1 MSDFVEQAIHRR
13 QPALVL
19 ASRSDK
25 SFRKYPPM
33 QRHTEGVINDL
44 CGQTVKAG
52 GDFTGRSSFR
62 ERSCGTCCRYPA
74 KSGGDGVTTPF
85 ARRIG
90 ADYVFTTPS
99 TTTHARATSVERTTA
114 NAPTVCGN

>member
-1 MSDFVEQAIHRR
+1 MSDFVEQSIHRR

-52 GDFTGRSSFR
+52 AATL
-62 ERSCGTCCRYPA
+62 
-74 KSGGDGVTTPF
+74 
-85 ARRIG
+85 
-90 ADYVFTTPS
+90 
-99 TTTHARATSVERTTA
+99 RAVHLSA
-114 NAPTVCGN
+114 NAPAAHAAVTRRNRVGMASLRLSPSASARTT